1 MPDTVRRAVERTVQS
16 TFGSAGMT
24 RDRAQD
30 IVDEV
35 VRRAEQSAT
44 RAGRGVRESV
54 GKASHRQAE
63 AAAGVGDRLR
73 EAIPDIRVVTR
84 EELGKLRTDIDRLRK
99 RVDSVEKQLGGAGPA
114 RRASRTTSR
123 SKSPRAKS

>member
-1 MPDTVRRAVERTVQS
+1 MPDAVRRAVERTVQS

-35 VRRAEQSAT
+35 VRRTEQSAA

-54 GKASHRQAE
+54 GKAGHRQAE

-84 EELGKLRTDIDRLRK
+84 DELGKLRTEIERLRK
-99 RVDSVEKQLGGAGPA
+99 RVDSLEQQLGGSRPA
-114 RRASRTTSR
+114 RRTPRTKSR
-123 SKSPRAKS
+123 SKSTRAKS

>member
-1 MPDTVRRAVERTVQS
+1 MPDAVRRAVERTVQS

-35 VRRAEQSAT
+35 VRRTEQSAA

-54 GKASHRQAE
+54 GKAGHRQAE

-84 EELGKLRTDIDRLRK
+84 DELSKLRTEIERLRK
-99 RVDSVEKQLGGAGPA
+99 RVDSLERQLGGSRPA
-114 RRASRTTSR
+114 RRTPRT
-123 SKSPRAKS
+123 KSRAKSTRAKS